1 MTICGHAGINFMRG
15 PSFSNMVKSGR
26 VKRGCFKLSDLSLQ
40 ERGERYL
47 LGAAVPSVRAINVAS
62 KPEDKID
69 CGGMSK
75 PLRAS
80 VQALSRAIPER
91 LSEVMRVPLQPLA
104 PGALRAKLL
113 ALPVIKFD
121 NEGARRDMHGE
132 RPRARLQ
139 PGWSFPSSPRK
150 DGRRKIR
157 AAGGPRICLKMC
169 LCRSLRFHRTIM

>member
-75 PLRAS
+75 PLSAS

-132 RPRARLQ
+132 RPRARLVL
-139 PGWSFPSSPRK
+139 PKHPTEGWK
-150 DGRRKIR
+150 EEDQGRWWAQDLSIPTRCDRLLR
-157 AAGGPRICLKMC
+157 ARG
-169 LCRSLRFHRTIM
+169 RTRA